1 MHSPARP
8 APRSKLQLE
17 ARDGAIAVGALAVT
31 ALSLVVYEQGF
42 WTGEPIWR
50 PAVDFST
57 VLLSLLAALSFAL
70 IRSKPAIPLFSV
82 LATTAGA
89 IYQFGWFVPVAV
101 LLPFVL
107 YQVAYL
113 SGPTLAITGFVISG
127 FFSALAATMVG
138 PEASV
143 FFALYNAVVLT
154 SALLL
159 GLRRSAGKTAAAQ
172 ARQER
177 LLVEEAA
184 EQAAIAASATERTR
198 IAREMHDIVAHS
210 LSVVIAQADGGR
222 YAAATNPQAAERALT
237 TIAEISRAAL
247 KEMRTI
253 LGVLRGPEEDAL
265 QRLPQPMEDDLDNLV
280 STVVDAGLPTSIV
293 RVGTSQVLAPG
304 LGLTVHRLV
313 QEALTN
319 SLKYAGP
326 AASATVVVNWTG
338 SALEVTVDDDGR
350 GAGVESDGKGHG
362 LVGMRERVAAFG
374 GSLHAGAKP
383 GGGFRVRAH
392 IPLSHAALAN
402 GQGVASAGTTLPPRP
417 APTNTPPTE
426 ATAAT
431 EATRQAL
438 EDWTEGTG
446 KAFGALG
453 SIAQNRAEHSAPRED

>member
-350 GAGVESDGKGHG
+350 GAGARGAV
-362 LVGMRERVAAFG
+362 RR
-374 GSLHAGAKP
+374 GSCG
-383 GGGFRVRAH
+383 R
-392 IPLSHAALAN
+392 
-402 GQGVASAGTTLPPRP
+402 
-417 APTNTPPTE
+417 
-426 ATAAT
+426 
-431 EATRQAL
+431 
-438 EDWTEGTG
+438 
-446 KAFGALG
+446 
-453 SIAQNRAEHSAPRED
+453 